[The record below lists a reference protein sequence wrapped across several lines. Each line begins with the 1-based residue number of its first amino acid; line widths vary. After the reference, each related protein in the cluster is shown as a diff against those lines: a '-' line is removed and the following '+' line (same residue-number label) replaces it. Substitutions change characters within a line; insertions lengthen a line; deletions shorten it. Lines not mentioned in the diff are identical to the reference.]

1 MKKIIIIIL
10 AISTTLLTAQVTG
23 KISGTVIDKR
33 TQQPLIGT
41 NVIVLDTNFG
51 TSTDIDGNYFINN
64 IPVGTY
70 RLRFDF
76 IGYKPQ
82 LKTDVVVISA
92 NPVAVNAELTES
104 ILEGEVV
111 TVTAGYFTQEEKIQ
125 TSTIGLSR
133 EEIRRFPGGFED
145 VVRIVSTLPGV
156 AINSAG
162 GRNDLLVR
170 GGGSSENLY
179 VINNIEVP
187 NINHFGS
194 QGNSSGSLSF
204 VNLDFV
210 DDVTFSTGGFS
221 AKFGDKMS
229 SVLSLKMID
238 KVPLNLESKWTV
250 SATQYGFDFDLPI
263 AQKGN
268 LIFSARQSYLDL
280 IFKAAGLPFI
290 PVYTDFNIIGNYD
303 ITPKDKLFFIGLSAI
318 NNIERDQ
325 STLEKKVTNA
335 GLLDNSQYQG
345 ISGLNYRRLLNSGY
359 VDVTLTN
366 SLFRYDFSQMDE
378 KEEEYFKSNADEVET
393 SAKIQHYWVKSKA
406 FGLRTGISTKF
417 VKNTNNTTFADS
429 IYDRSGNKLPIALF
443 GLPQT
448 IDESI
453 DANKYSFY
461 SEFDWLVTPKLNVN
475 AGIRGD
481 YYQFI
486 DEKFYFAPR
495 LSLKYNLSSKLT
507 VRTSGGI
514 YYQSPSYVWATN
526 PYNKNLKALQN
537 NMGIFGLD
545 YLYRDDIRMS
555 FEGYYKDYSNLPS
568 GIVPG
573 VTDHIV
579 ITNTGTGFG
588 GSEDDFQ
595 SFGYFDLNSNGKGQT
610 YGAEFLV
617 QKKYSSIPLYGLMSL
632 SYSKSE
638 LVANNGKTY
647 PGQYD
652 QRFIFNF
659 TGGYIFNSKWEIAGK
674 FRYFTGVP
682 YSTVYIP
689 SENPLRSG
697 YIQNIPEQYL
707 DNRTDAGHHLDI
719 RVDRY
724 FNFPSWTLI
733 VYMDIQNVYNY
744 KIPQRPS
751 YDFWDNSIV
760 DASSIGILPSIG
772 ISAEF

>member
-1 MKKIIIIIL
+1 M
-10 AISTTLLTAQVTG
+10 
-23 KISGTVIDKR
+23 
-33 TQQPLIGT
+33 
-41 NVIVLDTNFG
+41 
-51 TSTDIDGNYFINN
+51 
-64 IPVGTY
+64 
-70 RLRFDF
+70 
-76 IGYKPQ
+76 
-82 LKTDVVVISA
+82 
-92 NPVAVNAELTES
+92 
-104 ILEGEVV
+104 EGEIV

-145 VVRIVSTLPGV
+145 VVRTVSTLPGV

-170 GGGSSENLY
+170 GGGPSENLY

-187 NINHFGS
+187 NINHFGN

-210 DDVTFSTGGFS
+210 EDVTFSTGGFS

-238 KVPLNLESKWTV
+238 KIPSSFESKWTV

-268 LIFSARQSYLDL
+268 LIFSARKSYLDL

-303 ITPKDKLFFIGLSAI
+303 LSPNDKLFFIGLSAI

-325 STLEKKVTNA
+325 SSLEKRVTNA
-335 GLLDNSQYQG
+335 GLLDNTQYQG
-345 ISGLNYRRLLNSGY
+345 ISGLNYRRLLESGY
-359 VDVTLTN
+359 VDITLTN

-378 KEEEYFKSNADEVET
+378 KEEEYFKSNADEWET
-393 SAKIQHYWVKSKA
+393 NAKIQHYWVQSKS
-406 FGLRTGISTKF
+406 FGLRTGISAKIN
-417 VKNTNNTTFADS
+417 KNKNSTAFADS

-443 GLPQT
+443 GLPQS

-453 DANKYSFY
+453 NANKYSFY
-461 SEFDWLVTPKLNVN
+461 SEVDWLVTSKLNVN
-475 AGIRGD
+475 AGVRGD

-486 DEKFYFAPR
+486 DEKLYFAPR
-495 LSLKYNLSSKLT
+495 VSLKYNLSPRLT
-507 VRTSGGI
+507 LRTSGGI
-514 YYQSPSYVWATN
+514 YFQSPSYVWTTN
-526 PYNKNLKALQN
+526 PNNTKLKALQN
-537 NMGIFGLD
+537 NMGVFGLD

-568 GIVPG
+568 GIIPG
-573 VTDHIV
+573 LTDHIV

-588 GSEDDFQ
+588 GREDDFQ
-595 SFGYFDLNSNGKGQT
+595 SFGYFDLNSNGKGNS

-617 QKKYSSIPLYGLMSL
+617 QKKYSSTPLYGLMSL

-638 LVANNGKTY
+638 LTANDGKKY

-652 QRFIFNF
+652 QRFIFNL
-659 TGGYIFNSKWEIAGK
+659 TSGYIFNAKWEIAGK

-682 YSTVYIP
+682 YSTVYRP
-689 SENPLRSG
+689 SENPLRAG

-707 DNRTDAGHHLDI
+707 DNRTDPGHHLDL

-724 FNFPSWTLI
+724 FNFPNWTLI
-733 VYMDIQNVYNY
+733 VYVDIQNVYNY
-744 KIPQRPS
+744 KIPQRPT
-751 YDFWDNSIV
+751 YDFWDDSIV